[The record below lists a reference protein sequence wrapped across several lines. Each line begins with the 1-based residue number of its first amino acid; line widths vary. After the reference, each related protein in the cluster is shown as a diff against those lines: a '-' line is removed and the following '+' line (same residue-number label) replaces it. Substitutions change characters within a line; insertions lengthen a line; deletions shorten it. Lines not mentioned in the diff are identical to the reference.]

1 MAKDKDKKES
11 DRISV
16 QLIRRFNVDTP
27 NGNLWS
33 WIKETFPSWQEL
45 MTSLVRDAYWPV
57 FLASKGASADEVAI
71 ARNNA
76 IQAITD
82 RINNSLG
89 DVVSMP
95 MDSAPVATSTAELE
109 EPEEEEEEWQIDED
123 EI

>member
-1 MAKDKDKKES
+1 MAKDKDKKEP

-57 FLASKGASADEVAI
+57 FLASKGASPDEVAI

-95 MDSAPVATSTAELE
+95 QDSLPIAAPTAKPN
-109 EPEEEEEEWQIDED
+109 EPESEEWQIDED
-123 EI
+123 EL